1 MSLGKVSGLE
11 ERSLFH
17 CELDDVMPK
26 NYKREEKK
34 RKKLK

>member
-17 CELDDVMPK
+17 CELDDVMP
-26 NYKREEKK
+26 RE
-34 RKKLK
+34 RKKCGKENIFS

>member
-17 CELDDVMPK
+17 CELDDVMP
-26 NYKREEKK
+26 ESKK
-34 RKKLK
+34 KGEVSRVFP